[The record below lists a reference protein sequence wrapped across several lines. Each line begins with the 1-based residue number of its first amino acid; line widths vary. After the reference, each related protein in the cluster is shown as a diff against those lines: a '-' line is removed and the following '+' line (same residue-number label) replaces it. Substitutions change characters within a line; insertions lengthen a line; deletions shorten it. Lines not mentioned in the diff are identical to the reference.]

1 MYRCFKKIAGVGN
14 GNNIYYWKSKGLPEE
29 RILLQCLTIV
39 LLET

>member
-29 RILLQCLTIV
+29 RINSITTSNYSV
-39 LLET
+39 T